1 MHHNQDMG
9 RIMVIHL
16 PHHLLR
22 AILLLV
28 TPLLLIHHNKD
39 IPLLLILHNKDIP
52 LLVILGDK

>member
-22 AILLLV
+22 DILLLV
-28 TPLLLIHHNKD
+28 T
-39 IPLLLILHNKDIP
+39 PLLLILHNKDIP

>member
-39 IPLLLILHNKDIP
+39 IPLL
-52 LLVILGDK
+52 VILGDK